1 MKLAAT
7 LIICILVFS
16 ASLILPGRSS
26 AGPQRQPAFP
36 YNDALVR
43 PRDPASG
50 PAPMASAPP
59 APGPDDLSE
68 YFMGK
73 VAVGVVLLESDGSID
88 PSTEDWDAF
97 RQDEVRTQ
105 IEAGLTWWT
114 QQDLRA
120 KLSFTFEY
128 HMSVPTGYEPIN
140 HNGPFD
146 EYLWINDAM
155 SHLGYTTG
163 DEYTRVSDWS
173 NYLRSSYNANWAF
186 AIFVVDSLNDADG
199 SFTTGYCAY
208 AYLGGPFFIMTYDN
222 DGYSIANMNYVAAHE
237 MAHIF
242 YATDEYNGATERSGY
257 LNVADIEGSGCIM
270 NTGNSWCISDGTIG
284 QLGWRDTDGDGIFD
298 ILDEPPT
305 TFLNPYSPD
314 PTNDTSPSYA
324 GVATVVAYTN
334 RNPYGPGNDVTISKI
349 TGAQFSFDASPW
361 FVAQPT
367 DGLFNSE
374 SEGFRFMT
382 SPLPSGT
389 YAFHARAVNSENNVD
404 IAPPSDALTIDAE
417 KPASAMMPF
426 QSIVN
431 TSLFNLSA
439 DASDNLG
446 VQYVDLY
453 YSYESG
459 SPLWFDT
466 VTVAP
471 YNWTV
476 YTAAMDGDGNY
487 SFYSIAVDVA
497 GNWEDPPAVPD
508 LNVLVDTIN
517 PTSMLDSLPPYINQ
531 SSFAITAHPAD
542 QNGISS
548 MEIWMDYQSSG
559 MQLLATLSSPPWD
572 YSVDATMNGDGH
584 YVFYTRATDIAG
596 NVEPQHALPDATTI
610 VDTTPPIAAAI
621 ALPQYKNTMGFS
633 VTATASDLNGVDSV
647 ALWYRRNGGAW
658 TLFSEKSAAPW
669 IWDFDASTSGEG
681 TYEFVTMAVDNA
693 GNMEQWPSSAEATT
707 MVDVTSPTIDF
718 TAPAVGVW
726 INESHVTVRWT
737 GFDALSGLKE
747 CRLQIGGNVWTLA
760 GSSTQYNVDWIDD
773 GVQTAMLTAWDN
785 AGNSASEQMSLMI
798 DTTPPELQFETP
810 DDGGSVDSPANVT
823 WRGTDATSGIDF
835 YEYGVDGGQMVAVGA
850 SVTAILDLGPGDH
863 TVIVWA
869 HDRAGNA
876 KSATISF
883 TVRDS
888 STIASLDVLLPAI
901 LIIVVAITII
911 LLLVLKRRKKKEEE
925 EKNAPLPPP
934 PPPPPR

>member
-1 MKLAAT
+1 M
-7 LIICILVFS
+7 
-16 ASLILPGRSS
+16 GR
-26 AGPQRQPAFP
+26 
-36 YNDALVR
+36 
-43 PRDPASG
+43 
-50 PAPMASAPP
+50 
-59 APGPDDLSE
+59 
-68 YFMGK
+68 

-88 PSTEDWDAF
+88 PSTENWDPV
-97 RQDEVRTQ
+97 RQNEVRTQ

-155 SHLGYTTG
+155 SRLGYAAG
-163 DEYTRVSDWS
+163 DEYARVAAWS
-173 NYLRSSYNANWAF
+173 NYLRSSYNADWAF

-199 SFTTGYCAY
+199 AFTTGYCAY

-222 DGYSIANMNYVAAHE
+222 DGYGIANMNYVAAHE

-284 QLGWRDTDGDGIFD
+284 QLGWRDTDGDGVFD

-334 RNPYGPGNDVTISKI
+334 RNPWGPGNDVTISKI

-361 FVAQPT
+361 YAAQPT
-367 DGLFNSE
+367 DGFFNGE

-382 SPLPSGT
+382 SPLLSGT
-389 YAFHARAVNSENNVD
+389 YTFHARAVNSENNVD
-404 IAPPSDALTIDAE
+404 DIPPSDTLTIDAE

-426 QSIVN
+426 SPMVN

-453 YSYESG
+453 YSYEGG
-459 SPLWFDT
+459 SPLWFGT
-466 VTVAP
+466 VGAAP

-476 YTAAMDGDGNY
+476 YTDSMGGDGNY

-497 GNWEDPPAVPD
+497 GNWEDSPAVPD
-508 LNVLVDTIN
+508 LNILVDTIN
-517 PTSMLDSLPPYINQ
+517 PTSMLDPLPPYINQ
-531 SSFAITAHPAD
+531 SSFAITARPAD
-542 QNGISS
+542 RSGITSV
-548 MEIWMDYQSSG
+548 EIWMDYQSTG
-559 MQLLATLSSPPWD
+559 MQPLATLNSPPWV
-572 YSVDATMNGDGH
+572 YSVDTTVDGDGQ

-596 NVEPQHALPDATTI
+596 NVESQHALPDAATI
-610 VDTTPPIAAAI
+610 VDTTQPVAAAT
-621 ALPQYKNTMGFS
+621 ALPQYKNTMSFT
-633 VTATASDLNGVDSV
+633 VTATASDLNGVGSV

-658 TLFSEKSAAPW
+658 TLFSEKLAAPW
-669 IWDFDASTSGEG
+669 VWDFDATAGGEG

-693 GNMEQWPSSAEATT
+693 GNTEQWPSSSETTT
-707 MVDVTSPTIDF
+707 MVDVTPPTMGF
-718 TAPAVGVW
+718 TAPAAGVW
-726 INESHVTVRWT
+726 INESHVTLLWG

-747 CRLQIGGNVWTLA
+747 YRLQIGGNSWTLT
-760 GSSTQYNVDWIDD
+760 GSTAQHTLDWVDD
-773 GVQTAMLTAWDN
+773 GVHTATLTAWDK
-785 AGNSASEQMSLMI
+785 AGNSASEQMSIMV
-798 DTTPPELQFETP
+798 DATPPDLQFVTP
-810 DDGGSVDSPANVT
+810 GDGASTDSPVNVT
-823 WRGTDATSGIDF
+823 WLGTDETSGIDY
-835 YEYGVDGGQMVAVGA
+835 YEYVVDGGSLM
-850 SVTAILDLGPGDH
+850 TAEANSTIFLDLEQGSH
-863 TVIVWA
+863 TVIILA
-869 HDRAGNA
+869 HDRAGNS
-876 KSATISF
+876 KSATVSF
-883 TVRDS
+883 TVLD
-888 STIASLDVLLPAI
+888 TTSLVSLNVLLPAI
-901 LIIVVAITII
+901 LIVIVAITII
-911 LLLVLKRRKKKEEE
+911 LLLALKKRKNKEEA
-925 EKNAPLPPP
+925 KDIRQPPP
-934 PPPPPR
+934 PPPPGEPKT